1 MGQSGKPKISYTVEE
16 QARYF
21 DALLDALNLQDVVLV
36 LHDWGSALGLDWAR
50 RHEERV
56 RGLVLMEFMLP
67 IPTWR
72 DIDP

>member
-1 MGQSGKPKISYTVEE
+1 
-16 QARYF
+16 
-21 DALLDALNLQDVVLV
+21 VLV